1 MDITVTIKIDECE
14 LKKLKK
20 ALLKED
26 SNVNASQYARY
37 FDETNQYW
45 SKDPEFNKMYLMG
58 QQRYFTELLKS
69 RGHLFLNEV
78 YDALGMP
85 RTKAGQLVG
94 WIYDEKNP
102 IGDNY
107 VDFGIFKEDN
117 LDFVNGKAD
126 KILLDFN
133 VDGNIFESIE

>member
-14 LKKLKK
+14 LNKLKK

-45 SKDPEFNKMYLMG
+45 SKDPEFNKMYLM
-58 QQRYFTELLKS
+58 QQQTYFTELLKS

-117 LDFVNGKAD
+117 SDFVNGKAN